1 MKLVYLT
8 SFLLTTIL
16 LTGCELFMEKWY
28 YIYIKN
34 NSNITL
40 FVTAGQELYK
50 MKPYPD
56 TLLPYKKPG
65 NEIISPNNRNNL
77 ISSHKW
83 EDVISSL
90 PSDTLSIYFLD
101 ADTVN
106 ICGWEEVAKDYKVLK
121 RYDFSVDDLKNMNW
135 TVTYP

>member
-1 MKLVYLT
+1 MKLIYLT
-8 SFLLTTIL
+8 SFLLTTML

-34 NSNITL
+34 NSNKTL

-90 PSDTLSIYFLD
+90 PSDTLSIYILD